1 MLNTLFK
8 EFLIGLYSKLNI
20 LLRLILF
27 CISILWL

>member
-8 EFLIGLYSKLNI
+8 EIGLYSKLNI